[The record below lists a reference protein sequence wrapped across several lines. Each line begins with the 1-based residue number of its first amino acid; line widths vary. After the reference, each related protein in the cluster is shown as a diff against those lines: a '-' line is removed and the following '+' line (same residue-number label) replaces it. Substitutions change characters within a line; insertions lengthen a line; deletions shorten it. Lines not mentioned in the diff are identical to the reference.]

1 MNLDLNRIKCFE
13 RAMVQTAM
21 EHTIAKR
28 VSSAGEEMDSGED
41 MNEVADIQLEFILSF
56 ARAGRPMHL
65 QRYQGEYVAMCNAA
79 SCLTAMHNSPPS
91 MRGPASAFK

>member
-28 VSSAGEEMDSGED
+28 LSSGGEEIDSGED
-41 MNEVADIQLEFILSF
+41 MNEIADSQLKFILSF
-56 ARAGRPMHL
+56 ARAARPMHL
-65 QRYQGEYVAMCNAA
+65 QRYQGEYVEMRNAA
-79 SCLTAMHNSPPS
+79 SCLTTMHNSPPS